1 MLRLKKGNNY
11 RNYKQCR
18 NCRVSDPREHEK
30 DQGGF
35 LRIAG
40 QELPR
45 YEGSILGRMSRALL
59 SVQDEM
65 TLGRQLFS

>member
-18 NCRVSDPREHEK
+18 NCQVSDPQEHGK

-35 LRIAG
+35 LRIVG
-40 QELPR
+40 QEPLR
-45 YEGSILGRMSRALL
+45 CEGSVLGRMSRALL
-59 SVQDEM
+59 SVQD
-65 TLGRQLFS
+65 